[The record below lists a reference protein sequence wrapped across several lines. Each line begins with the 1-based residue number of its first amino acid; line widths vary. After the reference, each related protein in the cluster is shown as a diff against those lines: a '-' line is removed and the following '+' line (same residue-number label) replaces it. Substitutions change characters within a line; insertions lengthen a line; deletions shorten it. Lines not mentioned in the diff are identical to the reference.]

1 VTNRTLW
8 LLAELRD
15 QVGGQTDN
23 VVRDLAGAWVKAWD
37 TLSEAWQLAIAE
49 AVDRFLATGVWPA
62 PWQLARLAR
71 LNATAVATQQA
82 LGVLT
87 TTTVTAANAG
97 VAEIIAATAAAE
109 PVIMASQLP
118 ANLAA
123 AALKT
128 YSHNIV
134 PTALEAI
141 ALRARQQITATT
153 WPISAEATEAIRR
166 SLITGIATG
175 ANPRE
180 AARDMLRKVEGD
192 FNGGLARAQNVART
206 EMLDAYR
213 DTSEHVHWANRDVL
227 DGWTWIATLDRRT
240 CPSCWGMHGTHH
252 PLTQPGPW
260 DHQSGR
266 CARMPK
272 VKTWRELGI
281 DMDELE
287 DQTPDAQA
295 EFDKLSEA
303 DQKAIVGP
311 GRWAM
316 MQAGKITLADIPKR
330 KENPAWRPSYV
341 PRNLGE
347 LEQVTRRRRDG
358 RDSP

>member
-1 VTNRTLW
+1 MPVTNRTLW

-15 QVGGQTDN
+15 QVGTTTDN
-23 VVRDLAGAWVKAWD
+23 VVRNLARAWVKAWD

-49 AVDRFLATGVWPA
+49 AVDQYLATGMWPA
-62 PWQLARLAR
+62 PWKLARLAR
-71 LNATAVATQQA
+71 LNATSVATQQA
-82 LGVLT
+82 LAVLT
-87 TTTVTAANAG
+87 TTTVTTANAG

-128 YSHNIV
+128 YSHNIA
-134 PTALEAI
+134 PTALEAV

-153 WPISAEATEAIRR
+153 WPISTEATEAIRR
-166 SLITGIATG
+166 SLIKGIATG

-180 AARDMLRKVEGD
+180 AAREMLRQVEGD

-213 DTSEHVHWANRDVL
+213 DASAHVHYANRDVL
-227 DGWTWIATLDRRT
+227 DGWTWVATLDRRT

-252 PLTQPGPW
+252 PLDQPGPE

-266 CARMPK
+266 CARLPK

-281 DMDELE
+281 DVDELE
-287 DQTPDAQA
+287 DETPDAEE
-295 EFDKLSEA
+295 EFAKLSED
-303 DQKAIVGP
+303 DQRAIVGP

-316 MQAGKITLADIPKR
+316 MQAGKITLRDIPR
-330 KENPAWRPSYV
+330 RRDNPAWRPSYV

-347 LEQVTRRRRDG
+347 LEQVARRRRTG
-358 RDSP
+358 